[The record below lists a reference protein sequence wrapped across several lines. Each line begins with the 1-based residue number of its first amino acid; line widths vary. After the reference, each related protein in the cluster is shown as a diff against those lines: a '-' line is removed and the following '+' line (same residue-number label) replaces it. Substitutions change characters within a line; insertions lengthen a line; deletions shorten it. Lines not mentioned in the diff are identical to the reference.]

1 MKTKLNSYIA
11 IILLLIMAMSF
22 TNRADSNSSILI
34 QPTDKNISA
43 AALSQSAA
51 IISNRLKDFSSDKF
65 ELTVIPEKKQIQ
77 LTFTDNMDLKVTEKL
92 LTQKGRIGFY
102 TTCDRQSLSELL
114 KGDNR
119 LFSLL
124 KSNGTNHLDA
134 GIGYCS
140 ISDTAKVND
149 FLNASVKGRK
159 YKFVWEQPSDSSVV
173 RLYALRLEKNKGSLL
188 DGSDIESMK
197 YGQEKGMKLQYVEI
211 NFKKSAIALWAT
223 ITKQNIGHQIAI
235 VLDNTLLCAP
245 TVNSAIQNGKSQI
258 TGNFTQT
265 EVKLIAALGNN
276 SELPTTFE
284 VLK

>member
-1 MKTKLNSYIA
+1 
-11 IILLLIMAMSF
+11 MAMSF

-159 YKFVWEQPSDSSVV
+159 YKFVWGQPSYSSIV

-188 DGSDIESMK
+188 NGSDIKSMK
-197 YGQEKGMKLQYVEI
+197 SGQEKGMKLQYVEI
-211 NFKKSAIALWAT
+211 NFKKPAIALWAI
-223 ITKQNIGHQIAI
+223 ITKENTGNQIAI

-245 TVNSAIQNGKSQI
+245 TVNSTIQNGKSQI
-258 TGNFTQT
+258 TGNFTET

-276 SELPTTFE
+276 GELPTAFE